1 MPLAMLV
8 SITTLVLTGQALTP
22 FNAFMLL
29 SFINAARQS
38 VCFYVPY
45 GLLGVY
51 EAYFSLKRIEDFLLL
66 EDLPGS
72 CHDHSI
78 KGTLN
83 TGGSTSKFTRTVSNQ
98 RDRTVKVPSAVDSD
112 EELLLKP
119 ATLEVL
125 ILTSKEKTR
134 DNGFILQDVEFS
146 MGSQTLTVITG
157 PVGSGKS
164 TLLSAI
170 AGEVSV
176 EAGTITWPSSLA
188 YVPQIPWVFSGTI
201 RENILFGQ
209 PYNQDKYSRILE
221 ACSLTE
227 DVRLFPNGD
236 QTVVGELGAVLSG
249 GQRARVSL
257 ARAVYM
263 DADLY
268 LLDDPLSAVDMK
280 VSQYIFQK
288 CIKGLL
294 SNKIRVLTS
303 HQEQHMKEAD
313 RVIVLSKGRV
323 LANGTFS
330 EVQENSLR
338 DINLNPS
345 YKKPVRD
352 RNSDMRLDSDSEN
365 ESEFK
370 ERGMILQHQVKD
382 LEISKEDRTIGS
394 VTLTTYWDYFR
405 SGLHALA
412 MVGLFC
418 LFFIAQGKVDS

>member
-1 MPLAMLV
+1 MAIVPCLR
-8 SITTLVLTGQALTP
+8 TP
-22 FNAFMLL
+22 
-29 SFINAARQS
+29 
-38 VCFYVPY
+38 
-45 GLLGVY
+45 
-51 EAYFSLKRIEDFLLL
+51 
-66 EDLPGS
+66 
-72 CHDHSI
+72 
-78 KGTLN
+78 N
-83 TGGSTSKFTRTVSNQ
+83 TV
-98 RDRTVKVPSAVDSD
+98 
-112 EELLLKP
+112 
-119 ATLEVL
+119 
-125 ILTSKEKTR
+125 
-134 DNGFILQDVEFS
+134 
-146 MGSQTLTVITG
+146 
-157 PVGSGKS
+157 
-164 TLLSAI
+164 
-170 AGEVSV
+170 
-176 EAGTITWPSSLA
+176 
-188 YVPQIPWVFSGTI
+188 GTI

-236 QTVVGELGAVLSG
+236 QTVVGERGAVLSG

-352 RNSDMRLDSDSEN
+352 RNSDMRLDSESEN

-405 SGLHALA
+405 SGLHAFA

>member
-1 MPLAMLV
+1 
-8 SITTLVLTGQALTP
+8 
-22 FNAFMLL
+22 
-29 SFINAARQS
+29 
-38 VCFYVPY
+38 
-45 GLLGVY
+45 
-51 EAYFSLKRIEDFLLL
+51 
-66 EDLPGS
+66 
-72 CHDHSI
+72 
-78 KGTLN
+78 
-83 TGGSTSKFTRTVSNQ
+83 
-98 RDRTVKVPSAVDSD
+98 
-112 EELLLKP
+112 
-119 ATLEVL
+119 
-125 ILTSKEKTR
+125 
-134 DNGFILQDVEFS
+134 
-146 MGSQTLTVITG
+146 
-157 PVGSGKS
+157 
-164 TLLSAI
+164 
-170 AGEVSV
+170 
-176 EAGTITWPSSLA
+176 
-188 YVPQIPWVFSGTI
+188 
-201 RENILFGQ
+201 
-209 PYNQDKYSRILE
+209 
-221 ACSLTE
+221 
-227 DVRLFPNGD
+227 
-236 QTVVGELGAVLSG
+236 
-249 GQRARVSL
+249 
-257 ARAVYM
+257 M

-268 LLDDPLSAVDMK
+268 LFDDPLSAVDMK

-294 SNKIRVLTS
+294 SDKIRVLTS

-323 LANGTFS
+323 SANGTFS

-352 RNSDMRLDSDSEN
+352 RKSDMRLDSESEN